1 MSKKLK
7 NPKKADLNKDGKL
20 SGYEKKRGMAIE
32 KSMNVKM
39 GSMIRAANGE
49 LIPYRKFKQKK
60 LEQNFEQGKKDPSG
74 KSLKNKPPA
83 KVTSNVDFEYKK
95 RIKHIDKIHKAA
107 KKAIAEYPEKK
118 RKHDR
123 MIMRQFKKDILA
135 VDKVSRAV
143 GKTVP
148 FVSKTLGALGSLVPT
163 KMGNAELKKIERKKY
178 GGSVGV
184 KMAKGGFKK
193 KTPIY

>member
-60 LEQNFEQGKKDPSG
+60 LEQNFEQGKKDPLG

-95 RIKHIDKIHKAA
+95 VLNI
-107 KKAIAEYPEKK
+107 
-118 RKHDR
+118 
-123 MIMRQFKKDILA
+123 
-135 VDKVSRAV
+135 
-143 GKTVP
+143 
-148 FVSKTLGALGSLVPT
+148 
-163 KMGNAELKKIERKKY
+163 
-178 GGSVGV
+178 
-184 KMAKGGFKK
+184 
-193 KTPIY
+193 